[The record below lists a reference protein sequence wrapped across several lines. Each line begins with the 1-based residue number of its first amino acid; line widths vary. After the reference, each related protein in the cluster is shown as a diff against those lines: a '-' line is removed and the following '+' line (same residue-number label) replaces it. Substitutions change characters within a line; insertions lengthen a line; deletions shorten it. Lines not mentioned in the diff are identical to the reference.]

1 MSFVTRDGGEK
12 KRNSFYREI
21 LRIKR
26 CRKAKRKM
34 DFSFESKGV
43 EIVEIVNDMMIIFLF
58 FFNS

>member
-1 MSFVTRDGGEK
+1 MGEEK

-43 EIVEIVNDMMIIFLF
+43 EIVEIVNDMMIVFLF
-58 FFNS
+58 F

>member
-43 EIVEIVNDMMIIFLF
+43 EIVEIVNDSFSF
-58 FFNS
+58 F